1 MANCQQQHHVREHL
15 QAGFVVRSFPEI
27 VIETVP
33 SHDICKTGDQLRAH
47 LVHIVFAHIAFGL
60 QTDASGIHRAAW
72 NPDVGTSTA
81 LI

>member
-1 MANCQQQHHVREHL
+1 MTNCQQHRHVREHL

-27 VIETVP
+27 VIEPVP
-33 SHDICKTGDQLRAH
+33 SHDIRKTGDPLRAH
-47 LVHIVFAHIAFGL
+47 LVHVVFAHIAFGL
-60 QTDASGIHRAAW
+60 QADASGIHRAAW